1 MKKCRVLHVNDGNAK
16 ELTNGNRFFAEN
28 YPKMEEAIN
37 RVIQMGYEVKQMVP
51 QYSPSIQGNEGSYMF
66 YLSGYAFYL
75 EKEFKPGEN
84 DDEEFNKLFDEL
96 NPVEDDEEEDIF
108 DFDEDEDIFDYDEEE
123 EKKIYSGLYDD
134 DDDDD
139 DSRGGDH
146 FSSILDGET
155 HSPDEESE

>member
-28 YPKMEEAIN
+28 YPKMEEAVN
-37 RVIQMGYEVKQMVP
+37 RVMQMGYEVKQMVP
-51 QYSPSIQGNEGSYMF
+51 QYSPSIQGNDGSYTF

-84 DDEEFNKLFDEL
+84 YDEEFNKLFDEL

-108 DFDEDEDIFDYDEEE
+108 DYDEEE
-123 EKKIYSGLYDD
+123 EKKIYSGLYDND

-139 DSRGGDH
+139 DDNSGGDY
-146 FSSILDGET
+146 FSSFLDGKT